1 MNASLFQLDARK
13 TALVLIDLQAGI
25 AAMPVQPNSAASVL
39 ANARLL
45 ADGFRSLDALVVLV
59 KVAFPAGPGGL
70 RPITDA
76 GFAAHATEPAGWS
89 DLCPELDVQAS
100 DIVITKRQWGAFYGT
115 DLDLQ
120 LRRRGIGTIVLGG
133 IATHIGVESTA
144 RSAYEHG
151 YQQIFVEDAMSDLHA
166 ETHASTC
173 RFIFPRIG
181 RIRSTAQVLAALA

>member
-1 MNASLFQLDARK
+1 MNASLFKLNARK

-76 GFAAHATEPAGWS
+76 GVAPHATEPAGWS

-100 DIVITKRQWGAFYGT
+100 DIVIAKRQWGAFYGT

-181 RIRSTAQVLAALA
+181 RIRSTAQVVAALA